1 MALEGRHAK
10 LLLDVASIGPDYLPG
25 HGHADTLSFE
35 MSLFGKRTLVNRGIS
50 QYGNGEVTEL
60 NAEQPHIIRDEIN
73 NENSSEVWSGFRV
86 ARRARP
92 FGLEIDK
99 IEGSIKV
106 SCSHDGYTR
115 LSGHP
120 IHRRSWTLSKYSF
133 D

>member
-1 MALEGRHAK
+1 MLRQWLCCFGGSPCK

-50 QYGNGEVTEL
+50 QYGIEVRQVERGTAAH
-60 NAEQPHIIRDEIN
+60 NTVVIN

-92 FGLEIDK
+92 L
-99 IEGSIKV
+99 V
-106 SCSHDGYTR
+106 
-115 LSGHP
+115 
-120 IHRRSWTLSKYSF
+120 
-133 D
+133 